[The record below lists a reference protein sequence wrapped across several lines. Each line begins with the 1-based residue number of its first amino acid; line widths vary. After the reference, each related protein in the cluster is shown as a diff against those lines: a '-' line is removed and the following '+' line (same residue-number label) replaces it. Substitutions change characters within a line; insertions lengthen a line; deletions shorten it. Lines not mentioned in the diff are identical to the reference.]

1 MPCMLRGRRP
11 WKEELG
17 IIDRTMRAISGI
29 TDPEELVEV
38 YWRGIGELVTIEDYV
53 SVSRRNETPPFYLI
67 TRSSRFTEH
76 FNPWT
81 QRERLPRMSGGLLG
95 EIAYGNAPVIIDDLP
110 ARLHPDDPAHFY
122 LEGFGSLVAL
132 PNYDDGEGLNV
143 TTLLMR
149 PGVELD
155 KSVIPIL
162 HWQSG
167 LFGRGTQTLVLRN
180 ELSAAL

>member
-1 MPCMLRGRRP
+1 MLRGRRP

-95 EIAYGNAPVIIDDLP
+95 EIVYANAPVIIDDLP

-167 LFGRGTQTLVLRN
+167 CSGAGRRT
-180 ELSAAL
+180 